1 MKFYFKKMKSKLS
14 LKFSLALLMLLI
26 AVVPAAIVGG
36 LLLKQQSDVE
46 KNYRADVLT
55 RLSMTVKQEISYR
68 FYLLSTS
75 LDVLSRDRLFVQAID
90 NFFLSSH
97 VSAILGSLVN
107 NTPLI
112 QSVYLVNDK
121 WEDIES
127 YNGIHGI
134 SSFTSLKKLLVKR
147 VSNSH
152 KRGEQWVFNYDN
164 EDLMVEKLNPSR
176 RGIIVGVPIYPSI
189 LSDDVKYEPLG
200 YIIAV
205 VPVENIIKV
214 LKPFLKNGEKVVFD
228 NNMMN
233 KFFVAQG
240 TMKLNGPIVTD
251 TVKIEIN
258 NQYIA
263 KSLTYYGHVL
273 MGKYLSENNYIN
285 SLKYLSIFGLGI
297 ILLAFFSATLT
308 YRWIAKPLSGLMNT
322 VRAYAKSE
330 CLDYSNVKRNLRFSE
345 FFQVDELIR
354 DMSCKIQEQVFD
366 LAEKNNELSKAN
378 IEKENVNRR
387 LVNFNE
393 QLENKVSEK
402 TKELTNSLQREEK
415 RRSMLQS
422 LLSFSNKLQSG
433 DIITTVM
440 TQFVSLYPMAGWAI
454 KLYDSNHNGWVCEKL
469 DIKLVEQPQIQP
481 EQHYGHYYC
490 LSIGDDVLHCFK
502 VKNTHHDII
511 GIIVMQYPYLKS
523 DDFEVISLFISQLSA
538 EFEGRLLNEELERI
552 AVTDSLTGIAN
563 RKAFD
568 HDLEKHLQLF
578 HRYPERH
585 FGLFML
591 DVNGLKRANDNY
603 GHCMG
608 DALLIEIS
616 KLLVNSCRITD
627 KVYRLGG
634 DEFAIILESGDHNS
648 CSILWHRLE
657 NIRDQNN
664 YAYLPDGKR
673 VAVHFAVGYASTDQY
688 AADQI
693 CLVADKAMY
702 KDKRSFYE
710 KMGIDE
716 R

>member
-1 MKFYFKKMKSKLS
+1 MKFYFKKIKSKLT

-26 AVVPAAIVGG
+26 AVAPAAIVGG

-46 KNYRADVLT
+46 KNYRNDMLT
-55 RLSMTVKQEISYR
+55 RLSMTVKQEVDYR

-75 LDVLSRDRLFVQAID
+75 LDVLSRDRLFVQAMD

-97 VSAILGSLVN
+97 VSAILGSLVH

-134 SSFTSLKKLLVKR
+134 SSFTSLKKLLVKK
-147 VSNSH
+147 VSNSN
-152 KRGEQWVFNYDN
+152 KRGEQWVFNYDH
-164 EDLMVEKLNPSR
+164 EDLMIKKSNPSR

-189 LSDDVKYEPLG
+189 LSDSIKYKPLG
-200 YIIAV
+200 YLIAV
-205 VPVENIIKV
+205 VPVENIIRI
-214 LKPFLKNGEKVVFD
+214 LKPFLKNGEKVIF
-228 NNMMN
+228 NNN
-233 KFFVAQG
+233 IENQFFIAQG
-240 TMKLNGPIVTD
+240 AMKLNGPTVSD
-251 TVKIEIN
+251 SVKIEIN

-263 KSLTYYGHVL
+263 QSLTYNAQVI
-273 MGKYLSENNYIN
+273 MEKYLSENNYIN
-285 SLKYLSIFGLGI
+285 SLKYLSILGLCI
-297 ILLAFFSATLT
+297 IVLAFLSAALT

-322 VRAYAKSE
+322 VRAYAKSD
-330 CLDYSNVKRNLRFSE
+330 CLDYSSIERNLRFSE

-354 DMSCKIQEQVFD
+354 DMSNKIQEQVYN
-366 LAEKNNELSKAN
+366 LAEKNNELRKAN
-378 IEKENVNRR
+378 KEKENVNLR

-393 QLENKVSEK
+393 QLENKVKDK
-402 TKELTNSLQREEK
+402 TKELTSSLQREEK
-415 RRSMLQS
+415 RRSMLQA

-433 DIITTVM
+433 DILTTVI

-454 KLYDSNHNGWVCEKL
+454 KLYDSNHNVWVCEKL
-469 DIKLVEQPQIQP
+469 DVKLVEQPEIQP

-490 LSIGDDVLHCFK
+490 LSIGDDILHCFK
-502 VKNTHHDII
+502 IKNTHHDIV

-538 EFEGRLLNEELERI
+538 EIEGRLLNEELERI
-552 AVTDSLTGIAN
+552 AITDSLTGIGN

-568 HDLEKHLQLF
+568 HDLEKHMQLF
-578 HRYPERH
+578 KRYPERH

-608 DALLIEIS
+608 DALLIETS
-616 KLLVNSCRITD
+616 KVLVNSCRITD

-657 NIRDQNN
+657 DVRDQNN
-664 YAYLPDGKR
+664 YACLPEGNR
-673 VAVHFAVGYASTDQY
+673 VAVHFAVGYASTEQY
-688 AADQI
+688 PADQI

-702 KDKRSFYE
+702 KDKHHFYE
-710 KMGIDE
+710 QVGIE